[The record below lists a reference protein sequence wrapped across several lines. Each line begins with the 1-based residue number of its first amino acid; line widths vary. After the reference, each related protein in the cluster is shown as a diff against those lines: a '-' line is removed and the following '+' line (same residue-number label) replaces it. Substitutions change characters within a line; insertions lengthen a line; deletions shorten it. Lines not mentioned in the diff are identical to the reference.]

1 MNALRAVF
9 VYEWK
14 RSLTFG
20 RISWWFAM
28 AAFPVMITI
37 LIRTLGDFEV
47 HNDIEAQKSKWSVTL
62 YALIPGVCVALSVL
76 LTAAPAVASEL
87 EQRSWTYLATRPN
100 GIFWLLLGKFCV
112 SVTWG
117 TTAAWMGTV
126 FCVALCGMDEK
137 LRMLQSLMAMSLLSA
152 SAYSAVFMLVGAMF
166 PKRAMVFCMMY
177 TVIVELVVGSIPAVI
192 NRMTVQFRLRILL
205 VNWMPL
211 DEQMKQESVFQYVM
225 INGSSFMQCFWLIT
239 LTVLFLVTAIVVAH
253 RREFTSA
260 TEGDV

>member
-1 MNALRAVF
+1 MTPLRAVF

-14 RSLTFG
+14 RSLTLA
-20 RISWWFAM
+20 RTAWWFAM

-37 LIRTLGDFEV
+37 LIRTLGDFE
-47 HNDIEAQKSKWSVTL
+47 NQIDIATQKSTWSMTL

-87 EQRSWTYLATRPN
+87 EQRSWAYLATRPN
-100 GIFWLLLGKFCV
+100 GIRWLLLGKYLV

-117 TTAAWMGTV
+117 TTAAWLGTV
-126 FCVALCGMDEK
+126 FSVALCGMDEQ
-137 LRMLQSLMAMSLLSA
+137 LRMLLSLSALSLLSA
-152 SAYSAVFMLVGAMF
+152 IAYSAIYMLVGTIF

-177 TVIVELVVGSIPAVI
+177 TVIVELVFGSIPAVI
-192 NRMTVQFRLRILL
+192 NRMTIQFRLRTLF

-211 DEQMKQESVFQYVM
+211 DRRVKEDSVFQYVM

-239 LTVLFLVTAIVVAH
+239 ISILFLAAAVLVAH
-253 RREFTSA
+253 RKEFTSA

>member
-9 VYEWK
+9 VYEWR
-14 RSLTFG
+14 RSLTLG

-28 AAFPVMITI
+28 AAFPVMITV
-37 LIRTLGDFEV
+37 LIRTLGDFEI
-47 HNDIEAQKSKWSVTL
+47 DGDLEAQKSMWSVTL

-87 EQRSWTYLATRPN
+87 EQRSWVYMATRPN
-100 GIFWLLLGKFCV
+100 GIFWLLLGKFLV
-112 SVTWG
+112 SVTWA
-117 TTAAWMGTV
+117 TTAAWAGTTFSV
-126 FCVALCGMDEK
+126 MLCGMDEK
-137 LRMLQSLMAMSLLSA
+137 LRMWLSLAALSLLS
-152 SAYSAVFMLVGAMF
+152 SMAYSAVYMLVGAIS

-177 TVIVELVVGSIPAVI
+177 TVIVELVFGSIPAVI
-192 NRMTVQFRLRILL
+192 NRMTVQFRLRTLF

-211 DEQMKQESVFQYVM
+211 DKRIKEESVFQYVM
-225 INGSSFMQCFWLIT
+225 IEGSSFMQCFWLIT
-239 LTVLFLVTAIVVAH
+239 LSVLFLVAAIIVAH

>member
-1 MNALRAVF
+1 MSALRAVC

-14 RSLTFG
+14 RSLTLV
-20 RISWWFAM
+20 RIGWWLAM

-37 LIRTLGDFEV
+37 LIRTLSDPQNQV
-47 HNDIEAQKSKWSVTL
+47 SIATQKSTWSMTL

-87 EQRSWTYLATRPN
+87 EQRSWAYLATRPN
-100 GIFWLLLGKFCV
+100 GIFWLLLGKFLV

-117 TTAAWMGTV
+117 TSAAWLGTM
-126 FCVALCGMDEK
+126 FSVALCGMDEQ
-137 LRMLQSLMAMSLLSA
+137 LRMLLSLLALSLLSA
-152 SAYSAVFMLVGAMF
+152 IAYSALYILVGAMF

-177 TVIVELVVGSIPAVI
+177 TVIVELVFGSIPAVI
-192 NRMTVQFRLRILL
+192 NRMTIQFRLRTLF

-211 DEQMKQESVFQYVM
+211 DKRMKEDSVFKYVM
-225 INGSSFMQCFWLIT
+225 VDGSSWMQCFWLIT
-239 LTVLFLVTAIVVAH
+239 LSVLFLTAAIVVAH
-253 RREFTSA
+253 RKEFTSA

>member
-14 RSLTFG
+14 RSLTLA
-20 RISWWFAM
+20 RIAWWLAM
-28 AAFPVMITI
+28 AMFPVMITI
-37 LIRTLGDFEV
+37 MIRTLGDFATPIDMSV
-47 HNDIEAQKSKWSVTL
+47 QKSNWSMTL

-87 EQRSWTYLATRPN
+87 EQRSWVYLATRPN
-100 GIFWLLLGKFCV
+100 GIFWLLLGKYLV

-117 TTAAWMGTV
+117 TSAAWLGSV
-126 FCVALCGMDEK
+126 FSVALCGMDEQ
-137 LRMLQSLMAMSLLSA
+137 LRMLLSLLTLSLLSA
-152 SAYSAVFMLVGAMF
+152 TAYSAVYMLVGAIF

-177 TVIVELVVGSIPAVI
+177 TVIVELVFGSIPAVI
-192 NRMTVQFRLRILL
+192 NRMTVQFRLRTLF

-211 DEQMKQESVFQYVM
+211 DDSMKDDSVFRYVM
-225 INGSSFMQCFWLIT
+225 IDGSSYMQCLWLIT
-239 LTVLFLVTAIVVAH
+239 LSVLFLVAAIVVAH

>member
-9 VYEWK
+9 IYEWK
-14 RSLTFG
+14 RSLTWG

-37 LIRTLGDFEV
+37 LIRTLGDFENN
-47 HNDIEAQKSKWSVTL
+47 NDFEAQKSMWSVTL

-87 EQRSWTYLATRPN
+87 EQRSWVYMATRPN
-100 GIFWLLLGKFCV
+100 GIFWMLLGKFLV

-117 TTAAWMGTV
+117 TTAAWCGTAFSV
-126 FCVALCGMDEK
+126 GLCGMDEK
-137 LRMLQSLMAMSLLSA
+137 LRMLLSLSALSLLSA
-152 SAYSAVFMLVGAMF
+152 LAYSAVFMLVGSLA

-177 TVIVELVVGSIPAVI
+177 TVIVELVFGSLPAVI
-192 NRMTVQFRLRILL
+192 NRMTVQFRLRTLF

-211 DEQMKQESVFQYVM
+211 DQRIKEESVFQYVM
-225 INGSSFMQCFWLIT
+225 IEGSSFMQCFWLIT
-239 LTVLFLVTAIVVAH
+239 LSVLFLVAAIVVAH
-253 RREFTSA
+253 RKEFTSA